1 MKKFVTLCVFLIV
14 LLALIIV
21 HSVSMTKLGNNIG
34 SLSEK
39 VMKNAENEKWEDVL
53 TDMDEMN
60 RLWEEKSIWT
70 ALTMKTNELEEIETS
85 FLQSRKYAELSEKEM
100 FLGEFIMFSNLVKH
114 IPNHE
119 GFHIE
124 ELL

>member
-1 MKKFVTLCVFLIV
+1 MKKFVTLCIFLAV

-21 HSVSMTKLGNNIG
+21 HSVSMINLGESIG
-34 SLSEK
+34 SLSDEIIE
-39 VMKNAENEKWEDVL
+39 NAEKEKWDSVIA
-53 TDMDEMN
+53 DMDEIN

-70 ALTMKTNELEEIETS
+70 ALTIKTNELEEIEIS
-85 FLQSRKYAELSEKEM
+85 FYQSRKYAELSEKEM

-114 IPNHE
+114 IPHHE

>member
-1 MKKFVTLCVFLIV
+1 MTLCVFLVV
-14 LLALIIV
+14 LFGLIIV
-21 HSVSMTKLGNNIG
+21 HSVSMIRLGESIG
-34 SLSEK
+34 TLSDK
-39 VMKNAENEKWEDVL
+39 IMKNAENEKWEDVIA
-53 TDMDEMN
+53 DMDEIN

-70 ALTMKTNELEEIETS
+70 ALTIKTNELEEIEIS
-85 FLQSRKYAELSEKEM
+85 FWQSRKYAELFEKEM

-114 IPNHE
+114 IPHQE

>member
-1 MKKFVTLCVFLIV
+1 MKKFVTLCVFLVV
-14 LLALIIV
+14 LLGLIIV
-21 HSVSMTKLGNNIG
+21 HSVSMIRLGESIG
-34 SLSEK
+34 TLSDK
-39 VMKNAENEKWEDVL
+39 IMKNAENEKWEDVIA
-53 TDMDEMN
+53 DMDEIN

-70 ALTMKTNELEEIETS
+70 ALTIKTNELEEIEIS
-85 FLQSRKYAELSEKEM
+85 FWQSRKYAELFEKEM

-114 IPNHE
+114 IPHQE

>member
-1 MKKFVTLCVFLIV
+1 MKKFVTLCVFLVV
-14 LLALIIV
+14 LFGLIIV
-21 HSVSMTKLGNNIG
+21 HSVSMIRLGESIG
-34 SLSEK
+34 TLSDK
-39 VMKNAENEKWEDVL
+39 IMKNAENEKWEDVIA
-53 TDMDEMN
+53 DMDEIN

-70 ALTMKTNELEEIETS
+70 ALTIKTNELEEIEIS
-85 FLQSRKYAELSEKEM
+85 FWQSRKYAELFEKEM

-114 IPNHE
+114 IPHQE